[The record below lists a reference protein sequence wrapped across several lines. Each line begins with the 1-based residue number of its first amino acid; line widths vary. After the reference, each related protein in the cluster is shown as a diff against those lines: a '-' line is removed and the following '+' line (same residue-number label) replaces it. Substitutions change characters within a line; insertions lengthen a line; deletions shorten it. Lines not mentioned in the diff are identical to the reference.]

1 MVLHFLLQNQNQVIR
16 DWLPIL
22 SVQFESHKPCDLV
35 QLYISY
41 YTYLK
46 SKTKSH
52 QTLLSTMSPSVLQSL
67 KSSPIDLLQKTEEIL
82 ELTQN
87 LVNMKK
93 PLKKF
98 CEMKQRVN
106 FVTEIVT
113 RVFIDS
119 KEIHI
124 SLKSL
129 MSCLWSTYS
138 TFEAF
143 SASQTET
150 FFIKYNKVVKSL
162 RNFTQVWAEEY
173 PGEMP
178 KFNLLSEASL
188 KEVHEIVRGK
198 ENLNTG
204 VHLLQFE
211 CVNKDGSPVKSRKS
225 VEVSHQKRP
234 SLTENSYNFQ
244 SMPLQMTPMNQ
255 MTMMPGMPYYPMNGF
270 YPPMYYNPYFPK

>member
-1 MVLHFLLQNQNQVIR
+1 
-16 DWLPIL
+16 
-22 SVQFESHKPCDLV
+22 
-35 QLYISY
+35 
-41 YTYLK
+41 
-46 SKTKSH
+46 
-52 QTLLSTMSPSVLQSL
+52 MSPSVLQSL

-98 CEMKQRVN
+98 NEIKQRVN
-106 FVTEIVT
+106 FVTEIAT

-119 KEIHI
+119 KEIYI

-143 SASQTET
+143 SASQAES
-150 FFIKYNKVVKSL
+150 FFIKYNKVAKTL

-173 PGEMP
+173 PGELP
-178 KFNLLSEASL
+178 KFNLISNESL
-188 KEVHEIVRGK
+188 KEVHDIVRGK

-204 VHLLQFE
+204 VHLMQFE
-211 CVNKDGSPVKSRKS
+211 CVNKDGSPVKTRKS
-225 VEVSHQKRP
+225 VDISHNKKP
-234 SLTENSYNFQ
+234 SLTENSTTFH

-255 MTMMPGMPYYPMNGF
+255 IPMITGMPYYPMNGF
-270 YPPMYYNPYFPK
+270 YPQVYYNPYFPK